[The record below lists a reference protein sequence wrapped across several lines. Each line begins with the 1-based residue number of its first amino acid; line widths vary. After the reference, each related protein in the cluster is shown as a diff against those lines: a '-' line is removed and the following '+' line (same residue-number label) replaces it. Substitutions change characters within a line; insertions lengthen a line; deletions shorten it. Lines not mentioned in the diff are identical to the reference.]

1 MCVCMYVCMYTYVYV
16 CICMY
21 MYAYV
26 CICMYMYVYVCM
38 YVCKYT
44 NTNMPEHAYMYFPPK
59 REKVYA
65 QKALVLLRAEPSFH
79 YFAYNNIHLR
89 GVSSNCFRC
98 RFCRCWTHFPLFFCA
113 LTNFF
118 SVEFGMDTHT
128 DRQLVCQYKTAQMH
142 IHIHASSCQ
151 RHIMISLPRIS
162 RVKVAMLDYIMF
174 VSTSHLHKSRSE
186 AQS

>member
-1 MCVCMYVCMYTYVYV
+1 MCVYICI

-21 MYAYV
+21 MYVYV
-26 CICMYMYVYVCM
+26 CICMYMYVYVCICMYMYVCMCMYICM

-128 DRQLVCQYKTAQMH
+128 QTDNLCVSIRQHRCTYTYTHL
-142 IHIHASSCQ
+142 
-151 RHIMISLPRIS
+151 
-162 RVKVAMLDYIMF
+162 RVNDIL
-174 VSTSHLHKSRSE
+174 
-186 AQS
+186 